1 MKTFSLF
8 LTFVAGV
15 AFVSCGPAAENRNA
29 MHSRAKVIG
38 DSIAHDIQ
46 SKMSEADVPGPV
58 GNVIKIDTPSTQTV
72 APK

>member
-1 MKTFSLF
+1 
-8 LTFVAGV
+8 
-15 AFVSCGPAAENRNA
+15 